1 MAIPTSKSTFKEYC
15 LRNLGKGAIDI
26 NVTDDQADDRIDE
39 ALQYFAQYHYDG
51 IERMYLK
58 YKITSTDIARW
69 KTNATTTATD
79 TVDTSITS
87 SFEEGKNFIPI
98 PSSVVSI
105 LNIFPFDDS
114 STNNMFDIRY
124 QLRLNDLYDFSS
136 TSIIQYEM
144 TMQQLDLLS
153 HLLVGEVPIRFNQHQ
168 NRLYLDM
175 DVEDVT
181 EDEYLIIECYRKL
194 DPNTYTDIYDDIYL
208 KRYAT
213 ALIKRQWGANLS
225 KFSGVAMLGGV
236 TMNGETIYSQATEE
250 IDKLEEQIQ
259 LAFETPVNYMIG

>member
-168 NRLYLDM
+168 NRLYLIWM
-175 DVEDVT
+175 
-181 EDEYLIIECYRKL
+181 
-194 DPNTYTDIYDDIYL
+194 
-208 KRYAT
+208 
-213 ALIKRQWGANLS
+213 
-225 KFSGVAMLGGV
+225 
-236 TMNGETIYSQATEE
+236 
-250 IDKLEEQIQ
+250 
-259 LAFETPVNYMIG
+259 